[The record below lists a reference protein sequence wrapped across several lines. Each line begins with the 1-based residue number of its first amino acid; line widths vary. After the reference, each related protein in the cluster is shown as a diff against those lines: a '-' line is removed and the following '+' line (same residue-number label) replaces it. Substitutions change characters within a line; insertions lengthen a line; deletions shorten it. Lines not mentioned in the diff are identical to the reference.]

1 MNNLPTNGAEA
12 PTTFAGRFRSEELHA
27 YALALKVQA
36 MAFYLPPREPFLT
49 NLCVEALLADWPL
62 APDAPDV
69 AAGLHLLRTTLCE
82 KNAVQALLPALRAE
96 YTALFIGLERVA
108 APPWESVYLSRDHL
122 LFDEQTLQVRDAY
135 AAFGLQIPHIDR
147 EPDDHIGF
155 ELLFLSH
162 LMQQAAHALE
172 SDNYAEAERCLVA
185 AHDFLHAHPLQWV
198 KLFVERIERHA
209 HTDYYRGMALL
220 LTGVLTALATMTRP
234 GLRVDPTPQV

>member
-1 MNNLPTNGAEA
+1 
-12 PTTFAGRFRSEELHA
+12 
-27 YALALKVQA
+27 
-36 MAFYLPPREPFLT
+36 MAFYLPPSEPFLT

-82 KNAVQALLPALRAE
+82 ENAVQALLPALREE
-96 YTALFIGLERVA
+96 YTVLFIGLERVA

-155 ELLFLSH
+155 ELLFLAH
-162 LMQQAAHALE
+162 LMQQAAHAGQRRPQRSRAL
-172 SDNYAEAERCLVA
+172 SGRRAQLSSRPPAAMGQALCRTDRAPRAHRLLPGHGAAANGRPDSPGNDDAARSSGRSNHPSVA
-185 AHDFLHAHPLQWV
+185 A
-198 KLFVERIERHA
+198 
-209 HTDYYRGMALL
+209 
-220 LTGVLTALATMTRP
+220 
-234 GLRVDPTPQV
+234 